1 MKQDKQSQPA
11 REAGGSNLE
20 NISIGATRYIGSL
33 PSLILL
39 TFFVVGIFSLSVFGF
54 TFDQIMLILTTAVSL
69 EAIYLSIF
77 IQMTVNRQSEQIA
90 EVSEDVEEIS
100 EDVEEISKDIDDI
113 QEDVEEISEEI
124 EEEEREEAAEH
135 AKGVEKIERLE
146 GILAE
151 LLQEVKTLKG
161 KKR

>member
-20 NISIGATRYIGSL
+20 NIAIGATRYIGSL
-33 PSLILL
+33 PSLILH
-39 TFFVVGIFSLSVFGF
+39 TFFFVGIFSLSVFGF

-100 EDVEEISKDIDDI
+100 E
-113 QEDVEEISEEI
+113 EI

-161 KKR
+161 KK